1 MYSPVCTIPAPPPR
15 PPVARS
21 RSTSVRTLALIAL
34 ACGVEASVHQG
45 VAQIAANVEAGIS
58 GVRYDGFLGS
68 AAASISPT
76 IWWEHPRGRGLVS
89 ARGTYLRFESGR
101 HSLDGSAHG
110 SWFAPLARHWRS
122 EFGLSAGSSQ
132 YANIASFSHREAEA
146 RVHLMADDHGA
157 WLGATV
163 GRSFFRGTPRRVVV
177 LATGLW
183 LLRNNRTMFVSL
195 DRSFV
200 GDTAYTD
207 VRSSGRWQRGGIV
220 LEGVVGARIWSRG
233 GGRGVFGEGSGTVTI
248 NPEAA
253 FVLSAGRY
261 PTDVASGSIAGRYVT
276 AALRVGTIR
285 VRKPAPPILSTE
297 APAPIGSDGTKTR
310 LAIQTRPDD
319 VLLTIYAPQALTV
332 EISGDFTDWQPV
344 PLSRDPA
351 DHESWVGTFRI
362 SSGMHRINVRRDGG
376 PWLVPG
382 GTRRTPDDYDGEVG
396 IFIVP

>member
-207 VRSSGRWQRGGIV
+207 VRSSGRWQRGG
-220 LEGVVGARIWSRG
+220 
-233 GGRGVFGEGSGTVTI
+233 TVTI

>member
-1 MYSPVCTIPAPPPR
+1 
-15 PPVARS
+15 
-21 RSTSVRTLALIAL
+21 VRTLALIAL

-132 YANIASFSHREAEA
+132 YANIASFSHSEAEA

-157 WLGATV
+157 WFGATV

-220 LEGVVGARIWSRG
+220 LEGVVGARI
-233 GGRGVFGEGSGTVTI
+233 
-248 NPEAA
+248 
-253 FVLSAGRY
+253 
-261 PTDVASGSIAGRYVT
+261 
-276 AALRVGTIR
+276 
-285 VRKPAPPILSTE
+285 
-297 APAPIGSDGTKTR
+297 
-310 LAIQTRPDD
+310 
-319 VLLTIYAPQALTV
+319 
-332 EISGDFTDWQPV
+332 
-344 PLSRDPA
+344 
-351 DHESWVGTFRI
+351 
-362 SSGMHRINVRRDGG
+362 
-376 PWLVPG
+376 
-382 GTRRTPDDYDGEVG
+382 
-396 IFIVP
+396 